1 MVKSGLTVSAELVML
16 GQVLL
21 SVLVELKEAS
31 GVLVDICVSEVI
43 KLVVKRLL
51 NECLQFWGVL
61 CLVSVELASRS
72 FEPVSLSGRTTLSN
86 DLFDTTLNVGPDK
99 ILFTK

>member
-31 GVLVDICVSEVI
+31 WVLVDICVSEVV
-43 KLVVKRLL
+43 KLVVKRFL
-51 NECLQFWGVL
+51 NECLQFWVVL
-61 CLVSVELASRS
+61 ILVSVELASR
-72 FEPVSLSGRTTLSN
+72 
-86 DLFDTTLNVGPDK
+86 
-99 ILFTK
+99 